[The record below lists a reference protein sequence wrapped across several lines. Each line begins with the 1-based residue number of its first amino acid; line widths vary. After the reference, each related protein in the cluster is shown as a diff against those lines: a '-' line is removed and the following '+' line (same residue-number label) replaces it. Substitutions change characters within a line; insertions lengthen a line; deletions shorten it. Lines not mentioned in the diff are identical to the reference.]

1 MSFNLAD
8 VNVGGQL
15 KVGSGVVPA
24 VGEGDKRVNGSVYAE
39 GPVQLGDQGAFG
51 SNQATL
57 MVGRTTNSDEDCNP
71 ASRSVHI
78 KGNQIIDGDGGTA
91 NGLRVSGGSSVD
103 AVYIQGDLYV
113 SGSIDGGNKGR
124 LASRFATA
132 DSLPPPKS
140 FDIEHPTKGKGW
152 RLRYVCLE
160 GPEAG
165 VYFRGRLK
173 NEKVIKL
180 PDYWKGLVH
189 TDSISVQ
196 LQPIGSHQN
205 IIVKRWDDE
214 FIYLQGQGL
223 PIDCFYHVYGE
234 RKDVNPVLVEYKG
247 DSRYDYPDPNWNEKS
262 DMEFEDR
269 NWRDPNYLYPRNT
282 ITG

>member
-1 MSFNLAD
+1 MSFNLDD

-39 GPVQLGDQGAFG
+39 GPVQIGDQGAFG
-51 SNQATL
+51 SNTATL
-57 MVGRTTNSDEDCNP
+57 MVGRTTNSDADCSP
-71 ASRSVHI
+71 AALSVNV
-78 KGNQIIDGDGGTA
+78 KGCQQIDGDSGMA
-91 NGLRVSGGSSVD
+91 NGLLVSGGSSVNT
-103 AVYIQGDLYV
+103 VKIIGDLEV
-113 SGSIDGGNKGR
+113 TGDINGGNKGR
-124 LASRFATA
+124 LAARFATA
-132 DSLPPPKS
+132 DGLPPKA

-180 PDYWKGLVH
+180 PDSWKGLVH

-205 IIVKRWDDE
+205 IIVKRWDDD

-234 RKDVNPVLVEYKG
+234 RKDVNSVLVEYEG
-247 DSRYDYPDPNWNEKS
+247 NSRYDYPDPNWNENS
-262 DMEFEDR
+262 EMSPEER
-269 NWRDPNYLYPRNT
+269 NLRDPNYKHPRNT

>member
-1 MSFNLAD
+1 MAFAFD
-8 VNVGGQL
+8 EIFAYGGQL
-15 KVGSGVVPA
+15 IVAAK
-24 VGEGDKRVNGSVYAE
+24 KRVPKALGIGEQKIDHTAYIE
-39 GPVQLGDQGAFG
+39 GNTQIGKVDAF
-51 SNQATL
+51 SSASATL
-57 MVGRTTNSDEDCNP
+57 MVGREGTKGTSLAVNT
-71 ASRSVHI
+71 
-78 KGNQIIDGDGGTA
+78 KGNQTIDGDGGTA
-91 NGLRVSGGSSVD
+91 NGLKVSGGSSVNT
-103 AVYIQGDLYV
+103 VYIEGDLFV
-113 SGSIDGGNKGR
+113 TGSIDGGNKGR
-124 LASRFATA
+124 LASRFSTA
-132 DSLPPPKS
+132 DGLPPKA

-180 PDYWKGLVH
+180 PDSWKGLVH
-189 TDSISVQ
+189 TDSISIQ

-205 IIVKRWDDE
+205 IIVKRWDDD

-234 RKDVNPVLVEYKG
+234 RKDVNPVLVEYEG
-247 DSRYDYPDPNWNEKS
+247 DSRYDYPDPNWNENS
-262 DMEFEDR
+262 EMSPEER
-269 NWRDPNYLYPRNT
+269 NLRDPNYKYPRNT

>member
-1 MSFNLAD
+1 MHFSDLECGKRLFLGTGKPIALGIGED
-8 VNVGGQL
+8 EIR
-15 KVGSGVVPA
+15 GSA
-24 VGEGDKRVNGSVYAE
+24 YLE
-39 GPVQLGDQGAFG
+39 GPVQIGTADAYDSVTATTMIARDKNTDEE
-51 SNQATL
+51 SNP
-57 MVGRTTNSDEDCNP
+57 D
-71 ASRSVHI
+71 RSLYV
-78 KGNQIIDGDGGTA
+78 KGNTFMEGDGGTRNA
-91 NGLRVSGGSSVD
+91 LYVTGGSGPNS
-103 AVYIQGDLYV
+103 VYIDGDLFV
-113 SGSIDGGNKGR
+113 TGQIDGGNKGR
-124 LASRFATA
+124 LAARFSTA
-132 DSLPPPKS
+132 DGLPPKA

-180 PDYWKGLVH
+180 PDSWKGLVH

-205 IIVKRWDDE
+205 IIVKRWDDD

-234 RKDVNPVLVEYKG
+234 RKDVNSVLVEYEG
-247 DSRYDYPDPNWNEKS
+247 NSRYDYPDPNWNENS
-262 DMEFEDR
+262 EMSPEER
-269 NWRDPNYLYPRNT
+269 NLRDPNYKYPRNT

>member
-1 MSFNLAD
+1 MNLDD

-39 GPVQLGDQGAFG
+39 GPVQLGDQGGFG

-57 MVGRTTNSDEDCNP
+57 MVSRTTNTDNDC
-71 ASRSVHI
+71 AETSRSVYVN
-78 KGNQIIDGDGGTA
+78 GNQFINGDSGTRNA
-91 NGLRVSGGSSVD
+91 LYVTGGSGPNS
-103 AVYIQGDLYV
+103 VYIDGDLYV
-113 SGSIDGGNKGR
+113 TGQIDGGNKGR

-132 DSLPPPKS
+132 DGLPPKA

-180 PDYWKGLVH
+180 PDSWKGLVH

-205 IIVKRWDDE
+205 IIVKRWDDD

-234 RKDVNPVLVEYKG
+234 RKDVNSVLVEYEG
-247 DSRYDYPDPNWNEKS
+247 NSRYDYPDPNWNENS
-262 DMEFEDR
+262 EMSPEER
-269 NWRDPNYLYPRNT
+269 NLRDPNYKYPRNT

>member
-1 MSFNLAD
+1 MNLDD

-39 GPVQLGDQGAFG
+39 GPVQIGDQGAFG
-51 SNQATL
+51 SNTATL
-57 MVGRTTNSDEDCNP
+57 MVGRTTNSDADCSP
-71 ASRSVHI
+71 AALSVNV
-78 KGNQIIDGDGGTA
+78 KGCQQIDGDSGMA
-91 NGLRVSGGSSVD
+91 NGLLVSGGSSVNT
-103 AVYIQGDLYV
+103 VKIIGDLEV
-113 SGSIDGGNKGR
+113 TGDINGGNKGR
-124 LASRFATA
+124 LAARFATA
-132 DSLPPPKS
+132 DGLPPKA

-180 PDYWKGLVH
+180 PDSWKGLVH

-205 IIVKRWDDE
+205 IIVKRWDDD

-234 RKDVNPVLVEYKG
+234 RKDVNSVLVEYEG
-247 DSRYDYPDPNWNEKS
+247 NSRYDYPDPNWNENS
-262 DMEFEDR
+262 EMSPEER
-269 NWRDPNYLYPRNT
+269 NLRDPNYKHPRNT